1 MALSVSGNCP
11 ERWSQFLISAR
22 SFSELGNEV
31 DLVEG
36 GAGAAG
42 AALAAAPA
50 GAGACA
56 AGAAAAADDDDVA
69 AEASAKAAG
78 FGTGDIRDKLAD
90 SGDSEDIS
98 SSLPPRAVAFFQVTS
113 QPIKNWISMYKSL

>member
-1 MALSVSGNCP
+1 M
-11 ERWSQFLISAR
+11 ISAR

-36 GAGAAG
+36 GAGAVE

-69 AEASAKAAG
+69 AEAAG
-78 FGTGDIRDKLAD
+78 FGTEDIRDKLAD
-90 SGDSEDIS
+90 SGDSEDVS